1 MEAFTEATRMLNKNE
16 RLQTALILLAVLV
29 VSSKQLSLNIS
40 SQNRSFKAYANSTWI
55 VETLLKNYDKRIR
68 PGVKGSP
75 SEVRVDMYVA
85 NIWAM
90 EEVKMD
96 FTIDIYLRQYWR
108 DERLAFAHL
117 TSDPVLTLS
126 SNINKQIWIPS
137 TYFLKTKIAYFHDV
151 TTENYLLQIQPNGS
165 IFYSIRLTITTSC
178 TLDLRRFPHDT
189 QMCTLALESYG
200 YQTTDVWYA
209 WNPRDDNTSAI
220 YVNKDVELPQFELA
234 SVEKTSVINKYNI
247 GNHSS
252 LVAVFKM
259 KRRIGY
265 FLIDTYVP
273 STIIVIISWISFWI
287 NPDTAPARVA
297 LGITTVLTM
306 TTLISSARASLPK
319 VSYVK
324 AIDWYLLLCLIFVF
338 GSILE
343 YTFIAFMINVRN
355 KNNRKVLAENGWNGS
370 SKKQEDKRE
379 LLSVL
384 DPKCSPRRGSALKRV
399 FSQTETDSLGADTKT
414 FPEKTESDKWYL
426 ISNPLNID
434 KCSRIGFPLTF
445 FAFNCIYWLVH
456 TKIELRGRK
465 ITTTN
470 VQS

>member
-1 MEAFTEATRMLNKNE
+1 MLNKNDG
-16 RLQTALILLAVLV
+16 LQTALMLMAVLV
-29 VSSKQLSLNIS
+29 CSCEQFSANFSSH
-40 SQNRSFKAYANSTWI
+40 NRSFKAYENSTWI
-55 VETLLKNYDKRIR
+55 VETLLKDYDKRIR

-75 SEVRVDMYVA
+75 AEVRVDMYVA

-108 DERLAFAHL
+108 DERLAFAGL

-137 TYFLKTKIAYFHDV
+137 TYFLKTKKAYFHDV
-151 TTENYLLQIQPNGS
+151 TTENYLLQIRPNGS
-165 IFYSIRLTITTSC
+165 IFYSVRLTITTSC

-189 QMCTLALESYG
+189 QICSLALESYG

-209 WNPRDDNTSAI
+209 WNSRDDNTSAI
-220 YVNKDVELPQFELA
+220 YVNNEVELPQFELA
-234 SVEKTSVINKYNI
+234 SVEKTSAINKYNI

-252 LVAVFKM
+252 LIAIFKM

-355 KNNRKVLAENGWNGS
+355 KNKKKALTNGELCSKV
-370 SKKQEDKRE
+370 R
-379 LLSVL
+379 
-384 DPKCSPRRGSALKRV
+384 
-399 FSQTETDSLGADTKT
+399 T
-414 FPEKTESDKWYL
+414 FY
-426 ISNPLNID
+426 
-434 KCSRIGFPLTF
+434 F
-445 FAFNCIYWLVH
+445 F
-456 TKIELRGRK
+456 
-465 ITTTN
+465 
-470 VQS
+470 Q

>member
-1 MEAFTEATRMLNKNE
+1 M
-16 RLQTALILLAVLV
+16 LLAALV
-29 VSSKQLSLNIS
+29 ALSDQLNRNIS
-40 SQNRSFKAYANSTWI
+40 SQNWSSVFKKSAYENSTWI
-55 VETLLKNYDKRIR
+55 VETLLKNYDRRIR

-75 SEVRVDMYVA
+75 AEVRVDMYVA

-117 TSDPVLTLS
+117 TSDPILTLS

-137 TYFLKTKIAYFHDV
+137 TYFLNTKKAYFHDV
-151 TTENYLLQIQPNGS
+151 TTENYLLQIRPNGS
-165 IFYSIRLTITTSC
+165 IFYSVRLTITTSC
-178 TLDLRRFPHDT
+178 KLNLRRFPHDT

-200 YQTTDVWYA
+200 YQTTDVRYA
-209 WNPRDDNTSAI
+209 WNLRDDNTPAI
-220 YVNKDVELPQFELA
+220 YVNEEVELPQFELA
-234 SVEKTSVINKYNI
+234 GVEKSSKINPYNI

-259 KRRIGY
+259 RRRIGY
-265 FLIDTYVP
+265 FLIDTYIP

-343 YTFIAFMINVRN
+343 YTFVAYILNARN
-355 KNNRKVLAENGWNGS
+355 KNERKALPEREWS
-370 SKKQEDKRE
+370 TCSKDDDKRDSRE
-379 LLSVL
+379 FFSIFG
-384 DPKCSPRRGSALKRV
+384 PKCSPRRSNTLKRV
-399 FSQTETDSLGADTKT
+399 LSPTGTESPDAETKT
-414 FPEKTESDKWYL
+414 FPAPKTEEKAWYM
-426 ISNPLNID
+426 IRDPITID
-434 KCSRIGFPLTF
+434 KCSRVGFPLTF

-456 TKIELRGRK
+456 AKD
-465 ITTTN
+465 
-470 VQS
+470 